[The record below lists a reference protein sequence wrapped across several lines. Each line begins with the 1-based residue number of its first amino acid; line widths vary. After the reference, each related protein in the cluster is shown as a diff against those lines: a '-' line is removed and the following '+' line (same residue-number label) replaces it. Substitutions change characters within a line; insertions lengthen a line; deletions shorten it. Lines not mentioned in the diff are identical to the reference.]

1 MQFSREINRLLNV
14 ALVAFMIVGLSAAYW
29 AINGADTILQR
40 QDNPRLVESEF
51 RIWRGSIFDRNGEV
65 LVESTAGEN
74 SAVSRHYLHP
84 ETYGALGYFSE
95 RYGVGGVEAGYD
107 AILRGDDLVH
117 DWNSYLSADLLHR
130 PQVGSDIR
138 LTFDLEVQQALANA
152 MAGQS
157 GAAIVLAVPSGQVL
171 AMVSLPDYDPN
182 TLDEDW
188 ESLIAAPGQPFFNRV
203 LQGQYQPGGV
213 LQTALM
219 AAGILGEQPLDM
231 PIQDATRPVE
241 IANTTL
247 QCTVILPTQ
256 ALTIREAYAFGCP
269 NPFEKMSEDMGIETI
284 QAIFNS
290 FQLNHQPTLPGYVL
304 QSDAIPSTTQPT
316 FSLNTD
322 NWLENVLGQGSLTVT
337 PLEMALIA
345 GAIVNDGNAPQPY
358 TLLNIRRPNSDTWV
372 EADGRHSTI
381 PMMTANT
388 ARQLQDLM
396 RFTVANGAAQNAGRP
411 DIDIGGH
418 AALAYSGSEFS
429 VMVRRVHNPEQQTR
443 YCYRGCPGKYC
454 RPRSSCG
461 HWRHSPGSSTQSF
474 SRFINTVHNKN
485 SSAFPHSRAQPQFL

>member
-1 MQFSREINRLLNV
+1 MQFSREINRLL
-14 ALVAFMIVGLSAAYW
+14 AASLVAFAIIGLSAAYW
-29 AINGADTILQR
+29 AITGADTILQR
-40 QDNPRLVESEF
+40 QDNPRLVEAEF
-51 RIWRGSIFDRNGEV
+51 QIRRGSIFDRNGEV
-65 LVESTAGEN
+65 LVESTPDTN
-74 SAVSRHYLHP
+74 QAVTRHYLHP
-84 ETYGALGYFSE
+84 ETYSAIGYFSE
-95 RYGVGGVEAGYD
+95 RYGVGGTEAGYD

-117 DWNSYLSADLLHR
+117 DWGLYLSNDLLHR

-138 LTFDLEVQQALANA
+138 LTLDLKIQQALANA

-203 LQGQYQPGGV
+203 IQGQYQPGGA

-219 AAGILGEQPLDM
+219 AAGILDEQPLDI
-231 PIQDATRPVE
+231 PVPDATRAVE
-241 IANTTL
+241 IAGVTL
-247 QCTVILPTQ
+247 QCSVILPTQ
-256 ALTIREAYAFGCP
+256 SLTIREAYAFSCP
-269 NPFEKMSEDMGIETI
+269 NPFEKMSKDMGIETI

-290 FQLNHQPTLPGYVL
+290 FQLDHQPTLPGYVL
-304 QSDAIPSTTQPT
+304 QSDAVLPTVQPS

-345 GAIVNDGNAPQPY
+345 GAIANDGNAPQPY
-358 TLLNIRRPNSDTWV
+358 TLLNIRRPNGDWMD
-372 EADGRHSTI
+372 ADGRHPTI

-396 RFTVANGAAQNAGRP
+396 RFTVANGGAQNAGRP

-418 AALAYSGSEFS
+418 AALAYSGSESLSWFVGFTTLS
-429 VMVRRVHNPEQQTR
+429 GRQGIAIAVVLENTADPGLAADIGGATLEAAHNRLQD
-443 YCYRGCPGKYC
+443 
-454 RPRSSCG
+454 
-461 HWRHSPGSSTQSF
+461 
-474 SRFINTVHNKN
+474 
-485 SSAFPHSRAQPQFL
+485 FLTAES